1 MYVGAGAEGQRGRVQ
16 VHQEVQGVQH
26 QQPVGESES
35 HQETAGR
42 GDHEGGGHR
51 QQEGEGEGTRWEVT
65 KERENVLWM
74 Q

>member
-1 MYVGAGAEGQRGRVQ
+1 MCVGAGTEGQRGRVQ

-42 GDHEGGGHR
+42 GDHEGGGYR
-51 QQEGEGEGTRWEVT
+51 QQEGEGEGGTGEVT
-65 KERENVLWM
+65 EESM
-74 Q
+74 